1 MSLYGKSLLTSIS
14 CFWSSH
20 LRWWDLNKFS
30 SSLLRSSNVFPNSAA
45 NCRSEKRKE
54 KGFKIKWD
62 GFVLFTISANV
73 GFHLI
78 SFDSISLSHGVM
90 RKQTIEVAEI
100 PQLLSSFVVKHDS
113 FISRPVITGKR
124 IDGEQI
130 AIKLLSSRRKKVC
143 EKCRLCLG
151 RLHDRTIFAISQV
164 SFRSLREKD
173 SPSIIKIWAWEL
185 EKSPFGIIEFQN
197 FKLIEKALSWNL
209 NVIYLWYVFLR
220 RFHRPTAKQCIATF
234 KTEIKVLAKCVWT
247 FCEWERGFSIEE
259 NRK

>member
-62 GFVLFTISANV
+62 DFVLLTISANV
-73 GFHLI
+73 GFRLI

-151 RLHDRTIFAISQV
+151 RLHDRTISQ
-164 SFRSLREKD
+164 
-173 SPSIIKIWAWEL
+173 
-185 EKSPFGIIEFQN
+185 
-197 FKLIEKALSWNL
+197 
-209 NVIYLWYVFLR
+209 FLR
-220 RFHRPTAKQCIATF
+220 CHSG
-234 KTEIKVLAKCVWT
+234 V
-247 FCEWERGFSIEE
+247 CEKKIVQALLKSEHG
-259 NRK
+259 N